1 MSSSQRQKTANQL
14 NAAIL
19 TSKGQD
25 KGTNTLGSYQ
35 AARLHSLSS
44 ELNSINIHSSV
55 CFVHADS
62 KLPTILKMLCWSQ
75 EQLAEKVEFPQL
87 SLNGE
92 WVNDEQTQMNT
103 SR

>member
-1 MSSSQRQKTANQL
+1 
-14 NAAIL
+14 
-19 TSKGQD
+19 
-25 KGTNTLGSYQ
+25 
-35 AARLHSLSS
+35 
-44 ELNSINIHSSV
+44 
-55 CFVHADS
+55 VHADS

>member
-1 MSSSQRQKTANQL
+1 
-14 NAAIL
+14 
-19 TSKGQD
+19 
-25 KGTNTLGSYQ
+25 
-35 AARLHSLSS
+35 
-44 ELNSINIHSSV
+44 
-55 CFVHADS
+55 
-62 KLPTILKMLCWSQ
+62 MLCWSQ